1 MSGFAA
7 ETSRAIEGSGKV
19 SNVLDS
25 RLQFSPIESKLIL
38 SLCQWVS
45 DSVRKMSPLIRA

>member
-25 RLQFSPIESKLIL
+25 RLQFSHIHHKSYCAAL
-38 SLCQWVS
+38 S
-45 DSVRKMSPLIRA
+45 IA